1 MSKTRSKRHQGG
13 NTGGAARK
21 GSPSHHRRPFAI
33 GDRVR
38 VDNIPDDLRDPEYD
52 TKDADHRE
60 MRTAELFRFCLG
72 REFTIQGFDKQGY
85 AELRADKNKAVRAK
99 FGWGHSI
106 WVEPKF
112 LRRVRKRRQQKN

>member
-13 NTGGAARK
+13 NTDGAARK

-38 VDNIPDDLRDPEYD
+38 VENIPDDLRDPEYD

-72 REFTIQGFDKQGY
+72 REFTIQGFDKYGL
-85 AELRADKNKAVRAK
+85 ELRADKNKAVRAK
-99 FGWGHSI
+99 FGLGHSI
-106 WVEPKF
+106 
-112 LRRVRKRRQQKN
+112 LG